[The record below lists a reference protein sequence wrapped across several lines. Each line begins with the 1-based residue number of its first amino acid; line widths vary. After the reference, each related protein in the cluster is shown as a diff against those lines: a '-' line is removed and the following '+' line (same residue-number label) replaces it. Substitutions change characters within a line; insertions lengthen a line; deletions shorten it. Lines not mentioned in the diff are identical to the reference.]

1 MSYAVSGALQAA
13 IYEALLADAALV
25 ALVGNSIYDAV
36 PAGNVPELYVRLGTE
51 TVRGASD
58 ISGAGAAHFLTV
70 SVITT
75 NPGFASA
82 KAAAT
87 AVSDALHDA
96 PLELAR
102 GRLVSLRFERAAAKR
117 VDAGSGRQIDLRF
130 RARVQDDL
138 STQNGS
144 LEE

>member
-13 IYEALLADAALV
+13 VFAALSGNV
-25 ALVGNSIYDAV
+25 ALVGLVGSAIYDAV
-36 PAGNVPELYVRLGTE
+36 PAGTVPDLYVRLGTE
-51 TVRGASD
+51 TVREASD
-58 ISGAGAAHFLTV
+58 GSGAGAVHSLTV

-96 PLELAR
+96 DLALTR
-102 GRLVSLRFERAAAKR
+102 GTLVSLQFERATARRIDAAS
-117 VDAGSGRQIDLRF
+117 ARQIDLRF
-130 RARVQDDL
+130 RARVSDD
-138 STQNGS
+138 
-144 LEE
+144 